1 MNLNKIASYLS
12 ISLLVLAIFN
22 MPIGYYTF
30 LRLAISISSAFLAY
44 KNYIEKNNLLAVGFI
59 IVLCLFNPIF
69 TVYFW
74 DKGTWII
81 IDLIVAVLFFINS
94 RKS

>member
-30 LRLAISISSAFLAY
+30 LRLAISISSSFLAY